1 MIRLLLPLLCTFM
14 VFSVLK
20 AQHARQNVELANK
33 LSDKY
38 KDDDVLALSSKTVY
52 NFKLDKSS
60 TQKNTVQVFE
70 ERTDKLIALKDYVK
84 FSNYIF
90 YDDISEIKNVSITDT
105 YSRKKKIPILDKEY
119 NNMGIFHSDGRMKI
133 YGYEFSAKGE
143 IIYTSYRKKCDDI
156 VFFPTTYFYNNYSVD
171 EYTLEINIPEWLNIE
186 LKEVNFER
194 YNIEKSV
201 TDQSRSKKV
210 TYTIK
215 GFNKLK
221 SEKNAIGPSYYLP
234 HILIL
239 PKSYESNQ
247 EKHNILNTLDDLYQ
261 WYASLVKQ
269 NKSNIEVLKPVVN
282 ELIKGETSDL
292 DKIKSIYYWIQDNI
306 RYIAFED
313 GLAGFMP
320 EKADVVYK
328 NKFGDCKGMANLA
341 KEMLKIAGLDA
352 RLCWLGTRRIA
363 YDYNTVSLATDNHMI
378 CAVIIGDKKLFI
390 DPTEEY
396 ANINEIAERIQGR
409 AVLIENGDSY
419 FLENIPV
426 LENKENHEQTSF
438 TLSFIDDGKLAGIGQ
453 INYVGEAKTS
463 FLRKY
468 NSLRSDRTDDA
479 LNYYLSRGDKN
490 LKVSNIQP
498 SDLNDRDAK
507 LKIDFKLELNNFS
520 SKFGNDI
527 YLSFD
532 VYKEFGAFLLDSDR
546 VSAYAL
552 PYKVLLKNE
561 TVINVPAG
569 YKVSYLPKN
578 MNIINEEFVFDLQF
592 EKKNNKIIYHKRI
605 EILKAMISPSKIPEW
620 NKAISKL
627 ADIYSDQIVFSK

>member
-1 MIRLLLPLLCTFM
+1 MIRLLFLPLCILLS
-14 VFSVLK
+14 FSILQ
-20 AQHARQNVELANK
+20 AQHARQNIELANK
-33 LSDKY
+33 LYDKY

-52 NFKLDKSS
+52 NFKLNKSS

-70 ERTDKLIALKDYVK
+70 ERTDKLIALKDYAE

-90 YDDISEIKNVSITDT
+90 YDDISEVKNVSIMDS

-143 IIYTSYRKKCDDI
+143 IIYANYEKKCGDI
-156 VFFPTTYFYNNYSVD
+156 VFFPTTYFYNDYSVD
-171 EYTLEINIPEWLNIE
+171 DYVLEINIPEWLDIE
-186 LKEVNFER
+186 LKEVNFEG
-194 YNIEKSV
+194 YNIKKSV
-201 TDQSRSKKV
+201 LDQSRSKKV

-215 GFNKLK
+215 GFKKLK
-221 SEKNAIGPSYYLP
+221 SEKNSMGPSYYLP

-247 EKHNILNTLDDLYQ
+247 EKHNILNTLDDLYK

-269 NKSNIEVLKPVVN
+269 NKSNIEVLEPVVN
-282 ELIKGETSDL
+282 ELVNGKNTDL
-292 DKIKSIYYWIQDNI
+292 EKIKSIYYWIQDNI

-378 CAVIIGDKKLFI
+378 CAVILGDKKLFI

-396 ANINEIAERIQGR
+396 ASINEIAERIQGR
-409 AVLIENGDSY
+409 SVLIENDDSY

-426 LENKENHEQTSF
+426 LGNKENQEQTSF
-438 TLSFIDDGKLAGIGQ
+438 SLSFIDDEKLAGVGQ
-453 INYVGEAKTS
+453 INYMGEAKTS

-468 NSLRSDRTDDA
+468 NNLRSDHTDDA

-490 LKVSNIQP
+490 LKVSNIEP
-498 SDLNDRDAK
+498 SNLNDREAK

-532 VYKEFGAFLLDSDR
+532 IYKEFGGFVLDSSR
-546 VSAYAL
+546 TSAYAM
-552 PYKVLLKNE
+552 PYKVLLNNE

-578 MNIINEEFVFDLQF
+578 LNIIDGEFVFDIQF
-592 EKKNNKIIYHKRI
+592 EKKNNQIIYHKRI

-620 NKAISKL
+620 NKAINKL